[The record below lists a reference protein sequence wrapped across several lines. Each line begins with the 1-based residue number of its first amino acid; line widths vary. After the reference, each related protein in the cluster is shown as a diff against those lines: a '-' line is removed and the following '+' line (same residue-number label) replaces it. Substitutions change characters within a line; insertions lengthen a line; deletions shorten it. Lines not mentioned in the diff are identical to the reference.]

1 MWLRDLI
8 RPNISLIVQYF
19 GYKNHLFLVLTQLK
33 LGLMNWDLAIRFN
46 INEAKVSKIF
56 RKRIKALSVLLKNLI
71 VWPDREAVRKNL
83 PSSSSSFKNCV
94 CIIDCTKIFI
104 EQPQH
109 QLARAQVHS
118 NYKSHNTVKYLIGVT
133 PAGGI
138 SFLSYG
144 WGGHASEKMIK
155 SNSDFLE
162 MVLHGDCILADR
174 SFLIEEGLAVREAVL
189 II

>member
-56 RKRIKALSVLLKNLI
+56 RKWIKALSVLLKNLI
-71 VWPDREAVRKNL
+71 VWPETEAVRKNL
-83 PSSSSSFKNCV
+83 PSSFSSFKNCV

-118 NYKSHNTVKYLIGVT
+118 NYKCHNTVKYLIGVT

-144 WGGHASEKMIK
+144 WGGHDKIKFGFFRNGFTRWLHFSRSWFFNWGRAS
-155 SNSDFLE
+155 ST
-162 MVLHGDCILADR
+162 R
-174 SFLIEEGLAVREAVL
+174 SSFNNLI
-189 II
+189 